1 MANCSISSDDKGKAA
16 DDSTTPTMSHNLT
29 PNGVH
34 QNKGIKVEGSESSVE
49 GNPMSWTTP
58 IKVSPEDDDDVCS
71 ELVDVHG
78 YKVKA
83 INVPI
88 LATIFV
94 KYGDITVN
102 CHYKSPTARA
112 SLLDEVSDVVRR
124 LKTSDVSFS
133 SIKAMKS
140 VVSNAADA
148 KLDVTWLQQYLDE
161 ISEEEDMEKK
171 SSYLMALSETTMLVS
186 KAAKKDLVEMN
197 REVLAAK
204 KWLKK
209 AERRLR
215 KAQSQAGEAKRS
227 VKVFEVL
234 GEKVQRDIKEAKVRA
249 EYWQSRL
256 NELL

>member
-1 MANCSISSDDKGKAA
+1 MLLHKGHCEWQ
-16 DDSTTPTMSHNLT
+16 TRELNEL
-29 PNGVH
+29 
-34 QNKGIKVEGSESSVE
+34 
-49 GNPMSWTTP
+49 TTP

-161 ISEEEDMEKK
+161 ISEEEDMEKVF
-171 SSYLMALSETTMLVS
+171 LSIGV
-186 KAAKKDLVEMN
+186 
-197 REVLAAK
+197 
-204 KWLKK
+204 
-209 AERRLR
+209 
-215 KAQSQAGEAKRS
+215 KRDYYHAC
-227 VKVFEVL
+227 L
-234 GEKVQRDIKEAKVRA
+234 
-249 EYWQSRL
+249 
-256 NELL
+256 